1 MTIRHSALYTGTLRH
16 RRFAPVQNTLHYRV
30 YMVLLDLDETDAVM
44 QLHPLW
50 RSRPGWLSWAQFR
63 RSDYFAGQH
72 AQAQQETAAQLK
84 QAVINAF
91 ATELQEQ
98 VVRVELLTNLRY
110 FGYVVNPVSFYY
122 GYRADGSL
130 AGILAEIT
138 NTPWDERFHYS
149 LSSALGNELAA
160 PAVRPQ
166 RTLKLAA
173 GNAYEY
179 TFSKHFHVSP
189 FNPLAMNY
197 HWVVQQPGE
206 QLRIHMDTLN
216 QHENNRK
223 DFDATLVLERQQF
236 TRANMSR
243 VLWQYPFMTLKVVWG
258 IYWNALK
265 LWLKRSPFYDHPGHA
280 SPHRPYPDNNAISVP
295 ARPGKEH
302 TQ

>member
-1 MTIRHSALYTGTLRH
+1 MTIRHSALYTGSLRH
-16 RRFAPVQNTLHYRV
+16 RRFAPVQNTLQYRV
-30 YMVLLDLDETDAVM
+30 YMVLLDLDETDAIM

-63 RSDYFAGQH
+63 RSDYFAGQQ
-72 AQAQQETAAQLK
+72 AQAQQESAAELK

-91 ATELQEQ
+91 AAELAET

-122 GYRADGSL
+122 GYRADDSL

-138 NTPWDERFHYS
+138 NTPWDERFHYT
-149 LSSALGNELAA
+149 LSSHTGQPLPA

-166 RTLKLAA
+166 RTLQLAA

-179 TFSKHFHVSP
+179 AFSKHFHVSP

-216 QHENNRK
+216 QNENNRK
-223 DFDATLVLERQQF
+223 DFDATLVLERQPF
-236 TRANMSR
+236 TLATMTR
-243 VLWQYPFMTLKVVWG
+243 VLWHYPFMTQNVVWG

-280 SPHRPYPDNNAISVP
+280 SPHRPYPDNNSISVP